1 MVMINRDIIMRSTNN
16 IGRIE
21 YSRDGINWY
30 NSYMATFSKE
40 ELNIIWGSDN
50 VELLEKNRLSI
61 IKDRKFNNENV
72 VENVVKNVVE
82 NVDEN
87 VDENSV
93 DSWYI
98 GDENE

>member
-1 MVMINRDIIMRSTNN
+1 MPLINRDIIMRSTNN

-21 YSRDGINWY
+21 YSRDGISWY

-40 ELNIIWGSDN
+40 ELIYIWGSDD
-50 VELLEKNRLSI
+50 VDWLEERRLSI
-61 IKDRKFNNENV
+61 IKDRKFTNENV
-72 VENVVKNVVE
+72 
-82 NVDEN
+82 D
-87 VDENSV
+87 DDSV